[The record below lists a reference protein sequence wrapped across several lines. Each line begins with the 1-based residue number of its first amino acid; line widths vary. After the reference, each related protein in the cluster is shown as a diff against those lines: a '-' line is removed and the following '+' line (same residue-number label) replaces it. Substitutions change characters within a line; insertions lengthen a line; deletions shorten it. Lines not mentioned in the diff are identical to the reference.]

1 MPLWLMLIVVAF
13 LASCAAVVVIWAVR
27 GDRKSQAGTR
37 AERADERVAAG
48 SIQPGWD
55 EQAAHTDSW
64 IWR

>member
-13 LASCAAVVVIWAVR
+13 LASCAAVVVVWAMR
-27 GDRKSQAGTR
+27 GDQKSQAETG
-37 AERADERVAAG
+37 AEHAEEPVAAG